1 MHFWGNVKWGSHCGN
16 SLKDPQNLNIESPYT
31 QAILLCVQ
39 IKKNGIEGLERF
51 AHPNSQQCDSQQPEG
66 GNTPAVH
73 EQIRD
78 E

>member
-16 SLKDPQNLNIESPYT
+16 SLEDPQNLNIESPYA
-31 QAILLCVQ
+31 QAILLWVQ
-39 IKKNGIEGLERF
+39 IKKKGMQGLEERF
-51 AHPNSQQCDSQQPEG
+51 AHPHSQQCDSQQPEG

-73 EQIRD
+73 ELRD